1 LQDQPVLIVGHHI
14 LHGKVVKLDKP
25 LAVIVR
31 SSQAC
36 DDGVTDE
43 SLDKS
48 CLEAKDGAS
57 AIENPYYT
65 VTAVIRNKIVFKTR
79 PRPIIS
85 NVPKSCHN
93 NFCASVSVQNSNVTV
108 VIVLVEHSQSV

>member
-1 LQDQPVLIVGHHI
+1 MELVDISIGVLKLNMCSWRVLQDQPVLIVGHHI

-85 NVPKSCHN
+85 NVPKKLS
-93 NFCASVSVQNSNVTV
+93 
-108 VIVLVEHSQSV
+108 

>member
-1 LQDQPVLIVGHHI
+1 MGHHI

-31 SSQAC
+31 SSIGR
-36 DDGVTDE
+36 DSERITE
-43 SLDKS
+43 SSEKTAM
-48 CLEAKDGAS
+48 EAEES
-57 AIENPYYT
+57 SSVIENPYYN

-85 NVPKSCHN
+85 NVPKK
-93 NFCASVSVQNSNVTV
+93 
-108 VIVLVEHSQSV
+108 L

>member
-1 LQDQPVLIVGHHI
+1 MGHHI

-31 SSQAC
+31 ASQAR
-36 DDGVTDE
+36 DDEHVAE
-43 SLDKS
+43 SLEKS
-48 CLEAKDGAS
+48 SLEAKDSTTAV
-57 AIENPYYT
+57 ENPYYT

-85 NVPKSCHN
+85 NVPKK
-93 NFCASVSVQNSNVTV
+93 
-108 VIVLVEHSQSV
+108 L

>member
-1 LQDQPVLIVGHHI
+1 MGHHI

-31 SSQAC
+31 SSAGR
-36 DDGVTDE
+36 DSEHITE
-43 SLDKS
+43 SSEKTAM
-48 CLEAKDGAS
+48 EAEESSNVID
-57 AIENPYYT
+57 NPYYN

-85 NVPKSCHN
+85 NVPKK
-93 NFCASVSVQNSNVTV
+93 
-108 VIVLVEHSQSV
+108 L